1 MHITAKT
8 KVCGIIGD
16 PVDHSLSPV
25 IHNAAFEALGLD
37 FIYAAFPVKD
47 VEAAVKGM
55 RSLGVRGLNVTVP
68 HKQTVIPF
76 LDALDD
82 HARSIGAVN
91 TIVNEEGRLKGYNT
105 DAPGFMST
113 LRHAIGEVKGEH
125 IVVLG
130 AGGAA
135 RAIVYALLQADAY
148 VSILNRTA
156 DKAQALAREFG
167 AHAAGSLDDLS
178 SFIAATDILVNATS
192 IGLPHGVQGSPVR
205 KELLRKGL
213 VVYDI
218 VYSAKSTPLT
228 KLAREAGC
236 FVIPGTEMLLETAIL
251 SFTLFTGCDAPVKVM
266 KMTLNEITK
275 KQVTNNHQYPKLK
288 IPN

>member
-1 MHITAKT
+1 MRITAKT

-25 IHNAAFEALGLD
+25 IQNAAFEALRLN
-37 FIYAAFPVKD
+37 FVYAAFPAKD

-55 RSLGVRGLNVTVP
+55 RSLGLRGLNVTVP

-82 HARSIGAVN
+82 HARLIGAVN
-91 TIVNEEGRLKGYNT
+91 TIVNEGGKLKGYNT
-105 DAPGFMST
+105 DAPGFMT
-113 LRHAIGEVKGEH
+113 ALRHAVGEVKGKR

-135 RAIVYALLQADAY
+135 RAIVYALTQADAR
-148 VSILNRTA
+148 VSILNRSA
-156 DKAQALAREFG
+156 DKAKALASEFG
-167 AHAAGSLDDLS
+167 AHSAGSLDDLS
-178 SFIAATDILVNATS
+178 SLIAATDILVNATS
-192 IGLPHGVQGSPVR
+192 IGLPHGIQESPVR

-228 KLAREAGC
+228 ELARKTGC

-251 SFTLFTGCDAPVKVM
+251 SFTLFTGRDASVEAM
-266 KMTLNEITK
+266 RRALEED
-275 KQVTNNHQYPKLK
+275 LK
-288 IPN
+288 

>member
-1 MHITAKT
+1 MRITANT

-16 PVDHSLSPV
+16 PVDHSFSPV
-25 IHNAAFEALGLD
+25 IQNTAFEAFGLD

-105 DAPGFMST
+105 DAPGFMAA
-113 LRHAIGEVKGEH
+113 LRQAIGEVKGKR

-135 RAIVYALLQADAY
+135 RAIVYALLQADAH

-156 DKAQALAREFG
+156 DKAQALVREFG
-167 AHAAGSLDDLS
+167 AHAAGSLNDLS
-178 SFIAATDILVNATS
+178 SLITTTDILVNATS
-192 IGLPHGVQGSPVR
+192 IGLPHGVQESPVR
-205 KELLRKGL
+205 KELLRNGL

-218 VYSAKSTPLT
+218 VYSVKSTPLT

-236 FVIPGTEMLLETAIL
+236 LVIPGTEMLLETAIV
-251 SFTLFTGCDAPVKVM
+251 SFTLFTGRDAPVEAMRKALEENF
-266 KMTLNEITK
+266 K
-275 KQVTNNHQYPKLK
+275 
-288 IPN
+288 